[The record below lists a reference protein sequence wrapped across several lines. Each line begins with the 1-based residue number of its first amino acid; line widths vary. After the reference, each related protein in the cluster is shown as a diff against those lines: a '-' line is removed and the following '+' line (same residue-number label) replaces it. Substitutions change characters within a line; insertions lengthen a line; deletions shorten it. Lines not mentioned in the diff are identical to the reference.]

1 MKITEEDIP
10 GAILG
15 LVFLGLFIGGIYGWV
30 NNIVVLFSGAD
41 VSLASITLLTVL
53 RIVGIFVPP
62 LGAVL
67 GWV

>member
-1 MKITEEDIP
+1 MKRTENIP
-10 GAILG
+10 GIILG
-15 LVFLGLFIGGIYGWV
+15 LVFLGLFVCGIYGWV

-41 VSLASITLLTVL
+41 VSLASITLLTIL

>member
-1 MKITEEDIP
+1 MKRTENITGI
-10 GAILG
+10 ILS
-15 LVFLGLFIGGIYGWV
+15 LVFLGLFVGGIYGWV

>member
-1 MKITEEDIP
+1 MKQTENIP